1 MCCFRLAGASAARAV
16 GGRVAAAVATAAA
29 VTNWRRDGVMAKPPE
44 VEGSPSVIGGNAPLF
59 FRCRGFRLRE
69 VLTELV
75 RCLKALQEPVN
86 LAVRSGKD
94 ASRVDLNVQGLR
106 ELHFLVAIDLECD
119 EVADDG
125 SPDFLVGKGLG
136 LHPPT

>member
-1 MCCFRLAGASAARAV
+1 M
-16 GGRVAAAVATAAA
+16 
-29 VTNWRRDGVMAKPPE
+29 
-44 VEGSPSVIGGNAPLF
+44 
-59 FRCRGFRLRE
+59 
-69 VLTELV
+69 LTELV

-136 LHPPT
+136 LSATDPEKIGVLPWLYLSLGASF